1 MSTQQALLQTTENTQ
16 KNNLHTVT
24 ISFLKIDPQ
33 DPLDSMAARPLTLKT
48 DYFQL
53 LPGHVTCPPGAW
65 ICAFAKQTVCEHT
78 QYRGSH

>member
-16 KNNLHTVT
+16 KNNLHMVT
-24 ISFLKIDPQ
+24 ISFLKTDPQ

-53 LPGHVTCPPGAW
+53 LPARVNVPTRGLDLC
-65 ICAFAKQTVCEHT
+65 ICKAN
-78 QYRGSH
+78 GL